1 MGIFPVE
8 FPTTTADRFESFRL
22 LHYLAFIKG
31 RVFLYGR
38 ASRHIGS
45 CCFDFLLTKEH
56 SHRNENGLRIESC
69 S

>member
-31 RVFLYGR
+31 AGLLAWKNFPG
-38 ASRHIGS
+38 
-45 CCFDFLLTKEH
+45 CF
-56 SHRNENGLRIESC
+56 
-69 S
+69 

>member
-31 RVFLYGR
+31 VVLPARKNFPG
-38 ASRHIGS
+38 
-45 CCFDFLLTKEH
+45 CF
-56 SHRNENGLRIESC
+56 
-69 S
+69 

>member
-31 RVFLYGR
+31 
-38 ASRHIGS
+38 ASFPVWKSFPAHWQ
-45 CCFDFLLTKEH
+45 LL
-56 SHRNENGLRIESC
+56 L
-69 S
+69 